1 MEEGVDQVTLGGER
15 MGGTRGGKGM
25 EEIVDGMAVRR
36 EDVKGSGRRRRG
48 GRRGRQRASGR
59 QQLES
64 YT

>member
-1 MEEGVDQVTLGGER
+1 MEEGVDQVTLRGER
-15 MGGTRGGKGM
+15 MGGTGGGKGT
-25 EEIVDGMAVRR
+25 EEIVDGIAVRR
-36 EDVKGSGRRRRG
+36 GDIKGSGRRQRG